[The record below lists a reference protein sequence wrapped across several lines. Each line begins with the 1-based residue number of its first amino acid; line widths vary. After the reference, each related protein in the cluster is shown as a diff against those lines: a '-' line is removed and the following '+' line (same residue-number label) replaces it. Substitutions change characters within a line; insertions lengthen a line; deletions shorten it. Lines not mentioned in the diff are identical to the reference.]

1 MFVAENSGLATEDLE
16 RLFYSGFDNPESFSL
31 VREEDLNQ
39 LGMQEGVSLV
49 FDKIQATMEVW
60 REYLEKT
67 GADPGNIKPIIEE
80 ANEGFSSLEF
90 NAPPLPKLP

>member
-1 MFVAENSGLATEDLE
+1 
-16 RLFYSGFDNPESFSL
+16 
-31 VREEDLNQ
+31 
-39 LGMQEGVSLV
+39 
-49 FDKIQATMEVW
+49 MEVW

-67 GADPGNIKPIIEE
+67 AADPGNIKPIIEE